1 MIGSVISGDVQAYS
15 YLPQSTVN
23 FPKPEELAHKMELAG
38 LRNVFFVE
46 RMLKS
51 VAIHVGTKLPN

>member
-1 MIGSVISGDVQAYS
+1 
-15 YLPQSTVN
+15 
-23 FPKPEELAHKMELAG
+23 MELAG